1 MAAITALY
9 KTKEQP
15 SLSVDGQLITLTET
29 WEMTVDTR
37 FISTVLA
44 NSLLLAVGNG
54 TANTYGW
61 LRISLDPHADN
72 STIRV
77 VDLDIERHGKLDT
90 KFLIETSLTNDKDS
104 INKAQRAIDA
114 PAFYSYQDV
123 DTIEEVDVD
132 PITGDVI
139 GPSNGEAYFP
149 KSQAKGTMDR
159 IVVTRNEAR
168 FDANRAKPYKNKLN
182 KDTLYINGRA
192 YEPRTVML
200 ESWTG
205 DNAFDNDGSEYWKVK
220 YSLLVDEDLHKVELI
235 DAASGPDKNGIH
247 PQSVSWGGA
256 VPVKPYKL
264 GKNAEGDGLY
274 MSRSDQQ
281 DASLFYTRS
290 FNLHGEIAMNSV
302 LRV

>member
-1 MAAITALY
+1 MAAITQLY
-9 KTKEQP
+9 RTKEQP
-15 SLSVDGQLITLTET
+15 SLNVDGQLITLTER
-29 WEMTVDTR
+29 WEMIVDTR

-54 TANTYGW
+54 TTNSYGW
-61 LRISLDPHADN
+61 LRISVDEHPDN

-77 VDLDIERHGKLDT
+77 VDLNIERHGKLDT

-104 INKAQRAIDA
+104 INLAQRAVDA

-159 IVVTRNEAR
+159 IIVTRNETSH
-168 FDANRAKPYKNKLN
+168 DANRAKPYKNKLN

-192 YEPRTVML
+192 YAPRTVML

-274 MSRSDQQ
+274 MGRADQQ

-290 FNLHGEIAMNSV
+290 FNLHAEIAMNSV
-302 LRV
+302 LRI

>member
-61 LRISLDPHADN
+61 LRISLDPHDDN

-77 VDLDIERHGKLDT
+77 VDLSIERHGKLDT
-90 KFLIETSLTNDKDS
+90 KFLIETSLTNDKDAQ
-104 INKAQRAIDA
+104 NRAQRAIDA
-114 PAFYSYQDV
+114 PAFYSYQNV
-123 DTIEEVDVD
+123 DTIIEVDVD
-132 PITGDVI
+132 PITGKSI
-139 GPSNGEAYFP
+139 AASNGEEYFP
-149 KSQAKGTMDR
+149 KLQRKGTMKR
-159 IVVTRNEAR
+159 IIVTRNEAR
-168 FDANRAKPYKNKLN
+168 YDSNRAGLYENRLN

-192 YEPRTVML
+192 YAPNATML

-220 YSLLVDEDLHKVELI
+220 YSVLVDIDLHKIELI

-256 VPVKPYKL
+256 IPVKPYKL
-264 GKNAEGDGLY
+264 GNAAEGDGLY
-274 MSRSDQQ
+274 MSRADQQ
-281 DASLFYTRS
+281 DSSLFYVLG
-290 FNLHGEIAMNSV
+290 FNLHEQIDMNSV
-302 LRV
+302 LRL